1 MLRVEE
7 DGKFY
12 DVDEKTGQVKV
23 ASTSVGEPDT
33 NELDFEARDF
43 RTGDRVE
50 VDGEVGTII
59 SITASLYGG
68 AYGVRFDDGGIDE
81 YVEGALKLTTVEQ
94 PEYDTPSSEILA
106 RFASYEAMPHYTND
120 EIAAKEEEARYLN
133 LRAQSLVSDSKLVL
147 SEQNKLGKVVLVTGN
162 DLIDLKE
169 LREQSNETA
178 EYLGSFN
185 RYKIADNIS
194 GYGAGLG
201 LKGDASWLEDALDGM
216 EIVETTDA
224 DLAVRAAELVA
235 AFNKVQLEDDEF
247 MQVASSYQKG
257 YLQMDEADA
266 KKFDA
271 YLKNAR
277 TERLKEF
284 SADGWLPDPKVAA
297 AEADL
302 DNFDTSAL
310 FL

>member
-1 MLRVEE
+1 MIVKENGVL
-7 DGKFY
+7 Y

-23 ASTSVGEPDT
+23 NSKSVGEPQAD
-33 NELDFEARDF
+33 ELDFELRDF

-81 YVEGALKLTTVEQ
+81 FGENQLKLTEVET
-94 PEYDTPSSEILA
+94 PEYDTPISEILG
-106 RFASYEAMPHYTND
+106 RFASYEKMPHYTND
-120 EIAAKEEEARYLN
+120 EINAKEEEARYLN
-133 LRAQSLVSDSKLVL
+133 LRAQSLASDSKLVL

-169 LREQSNETA
+169 LREQTKETQ
-178 EYLGSFN
+178 EYLSKFN
-185 RYKIADNIS
+185 RYKIADEIS

-216 EIVETTDA
+216 EVVATTDA

-257 YLQMDEADA
+257 YLQMDESDA
-266 KKFDA
+266 KKFER
-271 YLKNAR
+271 YLAHAR

-284 SADGWLPDPKVAA
+284 PAENALPDPKEVA

-302 DNFDTSAL
+302 DNFDTAAL
-310 FL
+310 YL